1 MYLIWVFFGYIKIG
15 EMIQKISEP
24 VSVSFT
30 FDSEKRTVR
39 PRALVWN
46 GRLYGVVK
54 VGLHHKFRQGRTL
67 YHVFS
72 VASKSMFFR
81 LVLNTENLHWRLEEI
96 SDGLPS

>member
-1 MYLIWVFFGYIKIG
+1 
-15 EMIQKISEP
+15 MIQKISEP
-24 VSVSFT
+24 ISVSFT
-30 FDSEKRTVR
+30 FDSEKRAVR

-54 VGLHHKFRQGRTL
+54 VGLHHTFRQGTTL

-72 VASKSMFFR
+72 VASKNLFFR